1 MRSQPPRFAR
11 WKRLPLSWGLAVL
24 SVAALPGAWYGW
36 SLERQSAL
44 ELQQALQREAVM
56 APLESQ
62 VADHLASWKTAQAN
76 VASVREKIKSM
87 GEMPEQWSHRTITMD
102 NKRMSRVEVE
112 RYLRDLGND
121 GRNLLVPTSINIQAA
136 KPGESVFA
144 VHKGQDSA
152 DALIV
157 TIKAELYTRGGS

>member
-1 MRSQPPRFAR
+1 MRSNTPRFTN

-36 SLERQSAL
+36 SLERQRAH
-44 ELQQALQREAVM
+44 ELQRSLQREAVM

-62 VADHLASWKTAQAN
+62 VIDHLASWKTAQAN

-87 GEMPEQWSHRTITMD
+87 GEMPDQWSQRTITMD
-102 NKRMSRVEVE
+102 NKRMSRIEVE
-112 RYLRDLGND
+112 HYLRDLSND
-121 GRNLLVPTSINIQAA
+121 GRNMLVPAIINIQAA

-144 VHKGQDSA
+144 IHKGQDSA
-152 DALIV
+152 EALIV